1 MPPYPIDHCRGNRRR
16 SDGFA
21 SPAGILWA
29 DMTMDKEFGR
39 LDVQLFGD
47 VFVDLDQV
55 LAALISSTGFGFVA
69 VLDAGVND
77 PVRAGVRRT
86 DV

>member
-1 MPPYPIDHCRGNRRR
+1 
-16 SDGFA
+16 
-21 SPAGILWA
+21 
-29 DMTMDKEFGR
+29 MDKEFGR

-47 VFVDLDQV
+47 VFADLDQV